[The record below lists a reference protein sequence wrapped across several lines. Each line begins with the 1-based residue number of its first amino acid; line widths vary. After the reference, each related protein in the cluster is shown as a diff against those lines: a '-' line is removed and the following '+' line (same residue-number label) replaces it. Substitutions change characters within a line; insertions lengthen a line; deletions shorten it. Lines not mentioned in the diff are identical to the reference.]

1 MERYDDAKNYTQ
13 ALINKLD
20 RYIIRQF
27 LGTYVFM
34 LMLVMSISVVFDVSE
49 KIDDFIE
56 RGAPLEVII
65 YDYYVNF
72 ILYYANL
79 FSAMFI
85 FLAVLLFTARMAKR
99 SEIIPILSSGIS
111 FRRFLRPYFIS
122 ALILTVFALWMNHY
136 VIPPANKTRLEFEK
150 SYTNSTYFIRDMY
163 KEAEPGTLVF
173 FRFYSDQQKFLSDF
187 WVTKRNINTGE
198 IEHIL
203 HAQQAFC
210 DSLRNDWKLN
220 QVVIREF
227 NTDMA
232 AHKFRTMP
240 TFDTTLN
247 FHITEFI
254 TKAEIVSC
262 MPSGE
267 LSKYIQSERDKGSQQ
282 VPFYEIELH
291 QRTSYPMATFVLTLI
306 GVSLSSRKSR
316 DGYGRPMVLGIVII
330 LLYLF
335 AMKMTTVAALNV
347 GLDAFWAV
355 WLPNIIFAAVAFLI
369 YRRAPK

>member
-1 MERYDDAKNYTQ
+1 
-13 ALINKLD
+13 
-20 RYIIRQF
+20 
-27 LGTYVFM
+27 M
-34 LMLVMSISVVFDVSE
+34 LTLVMSISVVFDISE

-79 FSAMFI
+79 FSALFI

-111 FRRFLRPYFIS
+111 FKRFLRPYFIS
-122 ALILTVFALWMNHY
+122 ALILTAFSLCMNHFI
-136 VIPPANKTRLEFEK
+136 IPPANKTRLQFE
-150 SYTNSTYFIRDMY
+150 SNFTNSTYFIKDMY
-163 KEAEPGTLVF
+163 KEASPGTLVF

-187 WVTKRNINTGE
+187 WVTQRNRESGE
-198 IEHIL
+198 IERVL

-210 DSLRNDWKLN
+210 DSLSNDWKLN
-220 QVVIREF
+220 QVVVREF
-227 NTDMA
+227 KQGIPT
-232 AHKFRTMP
+232 HKFRTMP
-240 TFDTTLN
+240 TLDTTLN
-247 FHITEFI
+247 FHINDFVI
-254 TKAEIVSC
+254 KAEIVSC
-262 MPSGE
+262 MASGE
-267 LSKYIQSERDKGSQQ
+267 LSRFIESEREKGSKE

-291 QRTSYPMATFVLTLI
+291 QRSSYPVATFVLTLI

-330 LLYLF
+330 LFYLF
-335 AMKMTTVAALNV
+335 AMKMTTVAALNM

-355 WLPNIIFAAVAFLI
+355 WLPNIIFGLIAILI